1 MNTDASVTTR
11 RRLALGDAMRAT
23 TDLEAIVGKGNVLG
37 DAVTLQ
43 EYSGD
48 LSFVPRVRPWCVVK
62 PSSAAQVQDVVKWA
76 NATRTP
82 LVPVSSGPPH
92 FRGDT
97 VPGAGGAVVVD
108 LSGMKKIRH
117 VDPINWVAMVE
128 PGVTFGELQTE
139 LRKAGLTAYLPL
151 APRASKSVVGSMLE
165 REPITTPNYH
175 WDALDPLLCAEMV
188 LGTGDMM
195 RTGEAAGPDT
205 VEEQWEIGK
214 AQMNPTGPGQYD
226 QNRLIS
232 GAQGTIGL
240 VTWASLKCR
249 PLPDVTRAFFVLSP
263 VLEPLIDL
271 TYQLGNA
278 RLGYHCFIVN
288 GLNLACLMAHDSAD
302 VARLAAALPRWI
314 LVLSLEGA
322 GPLATDKVEYQEADL
337 GDLAKAR
344 GLQFVETLE
353 GIRGEDLRTALLVP
367 SAEPYWKLRAKGGVH
382 ELFFLTT
389 LDQAPRFV
397 ATVDDLVA
405 AEGLPAGDIGVYLQ
419 MTAQGT
425 SCHCE
430 FDLYYDPAKTA
441 EVERTKKLAAKAG
454 EDLLKAGAFF
464 SRPYGEWAKLA
475 YAQAPSTTIL
485 HRKIKNIF
493 DPGNILNPGKLC
505 F

>member
-1 MNTDASVTTR
+1 MTLWSPSWGRFALEDVMRVTK
-11 RRLALGDAMRAT
+11 
-23 TDLEAIVGKGNVLG
+23 DLEAVFGKDNVLE
-37 DAVTLQ
+37 DAATLDQ
-43 EYSGD
+43 YSGD
-48 LSFVPRVRPWCVVK
+48 LSFVPPVRPRCVVK
-62 PSSAAQVQDVVKWA
+62 PSNRAQVQQLVRWA
-76 NATRTP
+76 NETLTP

-92 FRGDT
+92 LRGDT

-117 VDPINWVAMVE
+117 IDQVNWVAMVE
-128 PGVTFGELQTE
+128 PGVTYGELQAE
-139 LRKAGLTAYLPL
+139 LERAGLTAYLPL

-175 WDALDPLLCAEMV
+175 WDALDPLLCAEIV
-188 LGTGDMM
+188 LGTGDMI

-240 VTWASLKCR
+240 VTWATLKCR
-249 PLPDVTRAFFVLSP
+249 PLPERTRAFLVPSP
-263 VLEPLIDL
+263 TLEPLIEL
-271 TYQLGNA
+271 TYRLGMA

-288 GLNLACLMAHDSAD
+288 GLNLACLVAQDPAEI
-302 VARLAAALPRWI
+302 ARLAAALPRWV
-314 LVLSLEGA
+314 LVFSLEGS
-322 GPLATDKVEYQEADL
+322 GPLAADKVGYQEADFK
-337 GDLAKAR
+337 DLLAGA
-344 GLQFVETLE
+344 GLQAAEALDSVEAE
-353 GIRGEDLRTALLVP
+353 ELRAALLAP
-367 SAEPYWKLRAKGGVH
+367 SAEPYWKLRAKGAVS

-389 LDQAPRFV
+389 LDQTPRFFKAV
-397 ATVDDLVA
+397 ETLA
-405 AEGLPAGDIGVYLQ
+405 AVQGFPAGSIGVYLQ

-430 FDLYYDPAKTA
+430 FDFYFDPTQIA
-441 EVERTKKLAAKAG
+441 EVEKTKGLAAKAA
-454 EDLLKAGAFF
+454 EDLLRAGAFF

-475 YAQAPSTTIL
+475 YGQAATTTIL

-493 DPGNILNPGKLC
+493 DPSGILNPGKLC